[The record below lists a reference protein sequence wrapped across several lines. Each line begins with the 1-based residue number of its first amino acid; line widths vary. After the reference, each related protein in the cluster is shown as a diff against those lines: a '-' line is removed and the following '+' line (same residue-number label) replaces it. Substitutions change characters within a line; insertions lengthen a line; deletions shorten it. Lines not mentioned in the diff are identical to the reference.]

1 MDKGAIELFEKQGYR
16 IVGAHSAVKVCHWT
30 KERLLRN
37 RGCYK
42 SRFYGI
48 ESHRCLQMTPS
59 VAWCQHRCIFCWR
72 PIEHTIGNEIDFE
85 VDEPGFIVEE
95 SIKKQRVLLS
105 GFKGNDKTDK
115 QEVEEAFEPKHVAIS
130 LSGEPTNYPRID
142 ELIREFNKRDLTT
155 FLVTNGQNPEALK
168 SVRPT
173 QLYLSLIAYDNELY
187 RRINNPQH
195 GDGWERLNKSIEIF
209 RQKKTRRVIRI
220 TLVKGYNLDYPEKFA
235 ELIKRAR
242 PDYIEPKGYVHVGY
256 SRKRLRREDMP
267 SFEEVY
273 RFSEIL
279 GRETGYKIKDFS
291 TVSKVVL
298 LSNEG

>member
-1 MDKGAIELFEKQGYR
+1 MDKGAIDLFEKQGYR

-130 LSGEPTNYPRID
+130 LSGEPTNYPPID
-142 ELIREFNKRDLTT
+142 ELIREFNKRGLTT

-187 RRINNPQH
+187 CRINNPQH

-242 PDYIEPKGYVHVGY
+242 PDFIEPKGYVHVGY

-279 GRETGYKIKDFS
+279 GRETGYKIKDYS

-298 LSNEG
+298 LSK

>member
-220 TLVKGYNLDYPEKFA
+220 TLLRGYNLDYPEKFA

-298 LSNEG
+298 LSK

>member
-1 MDKGAIELFEKQGYR
+1 MDKGAIDLFEKQGYR

-42 SRFYGI
+42 SKFYGI

-59 VAWCQHRCIFCWR
+59 VAWCQHRCVFCWR
-72 PIEHTIGNEIDFE
+72 PIEHTIGNEFDFE

-105 GFKGNDKTDK
+105 GFKGNDKALK

-130 LSGEPTNYPRID
+130 LSGEPTNYPPID
-142 ELIREFNKRDLTT
+142 ELIREFNKRGLTT

-220 TLVKGYNLDYPEKFA
+220 TLLRGYNLDYPEKFA

-256 SRKRLRREDMP
+256 SRKRLEREDMP

-279 GRETGYKIKDFS
+279 GRETGYKIKDYS

-298 LSNEG
+298 LSK

>member
-298 LSNEG
+298 LSK